1 MTLVGKHPN
10 INNYRWWKKCGYP
23 PGMYKTRSRMAS
35 TTYELVSRIS
45 SISSIADN
53 CLMTSNSN
61 SQRAFSPTFPHSPS
75 IPSFSN
81 RCFTH
86 QGSSDPLMIHSS
98 TPQKSTPRRDLLP
111 QWSCLPMEVHPPNC
125 QASQILPDLLPGFLR
140 SKMVMDLL
148 FIGALPTINWRLWC
162 VSRNFSNFCGLM
174 KWSMMNYTC
183 IYRIWGKCS
192 SLLLETSLRS
202 TVSKG
207 PCFCELLV
215 VKVGWR
221 FTIIVGNPIWK
232 ALSFLSPPRIL

>member
-1 MTLVGKHPN
+1 MNWLAGFLQSAVSLTIAWWQAIPTLNVLFLQLFHIVHLSP
-10 INNYRWWKKCGYP
+10 
-23 PGMYKTRSRMAS
+23 
-35 TTYELVSRIS
+35 
-45 SISSIADN
+45 
-53 CLMTSNSN
+53 
-61 SQRAFSPTFPHSPS
+61 AFQTVALP
-75 IPSFSN
+75 I
-81 RCFTH
+81 R
-86 QGSSDPLMIHSS
+86 DRVIHSTFHLS
-98 TPQKSTPRRDLLP
+98 TPQKSTPRRYLLP